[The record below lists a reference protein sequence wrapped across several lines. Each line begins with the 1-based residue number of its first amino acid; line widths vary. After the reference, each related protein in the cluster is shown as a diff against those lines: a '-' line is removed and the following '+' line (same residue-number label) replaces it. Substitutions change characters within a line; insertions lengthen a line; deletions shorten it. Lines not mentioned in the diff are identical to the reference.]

1 MSETRCFSFGMDEVC
16 VVDWGAAGCASCSD
30 GRGCSGATLAG
41 LLNVPAAL
49 ATALALRLVLSSSG
63 STKLSIIPSTLS
75 AAKLDNRLPTD
86 SLLLEEL
93 RCSLLGMLEEG
104 REEEDGA
111 VGRCKS
117 VKKIFF
123 S

>member
-1 MSETRCFSFGMDEVC
+1 MSETRCFSFGMDEVCVTVC

-41 LLNVPAAL
+41 LLNVPA
-49 ATALALRLVLSSSG
+49 ALALRLVLSSSG

-111 VGRCKS
+111 VGRLVCKNVIS
-117 VKKIFF
+117 
-123 S
+123 